1 MTPSNNPTA
10 LSAVV
15 GEELEIGRANPNA
28 ALVKHLI
35 MPGLLLAFA
44 TYLLLGIVTMR
55 VPEGVAFPG
64 PRFFPAIITAGLY
77 LFAVLL
83 IVRALRDRTEA
94 IARLEQSGEEID
106 LLTDEEA
113 EALASGSGSAK
124 RVGVD
129 WGSLAWIVGS
139 FIGFALLLPLLGWI
153 VAAMLLFWCVA
164 RAFGS
169 RRAVYN
175 LVVGLTASSIAY
187 IVFDMLLGLTL
198 PSGIL
203 GWGF

>member
-10 LSAVV
+10 VSAVV
-15 GEELEIGRANPNA
+15 GEELEIGRANPSA
-28 ALVKHLI
+28 TLVKQLI
-35 MPGLLLAFA
+35 MPVILIAFA
-44 TYLLLGIVTMR
+44 TYLLFGIITMR

-64 PRFFPAIITAGLY
+64 PQFFPSIIAAGLY
-77 LFAVLL
+77 LFAALL
-83 IVRALRDRTEA
+83 IVRALRDRAETVS
-94 IARLEQSGEEID
+94 RLEQSAEEFD
-106 LLTDEEA
+106 LLSDEEV
-113 EALASGSGSAK
+113 EALEAGPAK

-139 FIGFALLLPLLGWI
+139 FIGFALLLPFLGWI

-169 RRAVYN
+169 KRVVYN
-175 LVVGLTASSIAY
+175 LLVGLTASSIAY

>member
-1 MTPSNNPTA
+1 MTSSNNPTA
-10 LSAVV
+10 VSAVV
-15 GEELEIGRANPNA
+15 GEQLEIGRANPDA
-28 ALVKHLI
+28 ALVKQLI
-35 MPGLLLAFA
+35 MPVLLIAFA
-44 TYLLLGIVTMR
+44 GYLLFGIVTMR

-64 PRFFPAIITAGLY
+64 PRFFPAIIAAGLA

-83 IVRALRDRTEA
+83 IVRALRDRA
-94 IARLEQSGEEID
+94 AAVARAEQSAEEFE
-106 LLTDEEA
+106 LLTDEEIEAA
-113 EALASGSGSAK
+113 ETGSVK

-129 WGSLAWIVGS
+129 WRSLAWIVGS
-139 FIGFALLLPLLGWI
+139 FIGFAMLLSLLGWI

-169 RRAVYN
+169 RRVAHN

>member
-10 LSAVV
+10 VSAVV
-15 GEELEIGRANPNA
+15 GEELEIGRANPGA

-35 MPGLLLAFA
+35 MPALLVAFA
-44 TYLLLGIVTMR
+44 GYLLLGIATMR
-55 VPEGVAFPG
+55 VPEGVVFPG
-64 PRFFPAIITAGLY
+64 PRFFPAVIAAGLL

-83 IVRALRDRTEA
+83 IVRALRDRAEA
-94 IARLEQSGEEID
+94 RARAGQPTEEIE
-106 LLTDEEA
+106 LLADEEI
-113 EALASGSGSAK
+113 EAAPVRAVK

-139 FIGFALLLPLLGWI
+139 FIGFALLLPVLGWI

-169 RRAVYN
+169 KRVVYN
-175 LVVGLTASSIAY
+175 LFVGLTASSIAY

-198 PSGIL
+198 PSGVL

>member
-1 MTPSNNPTA
+1 MTPPNNPTA
-10 LSAVV
+10 ASAVV
-15 GEELEIGRANPNA
+15 GEALEIGRANPSA
-28 ALVKHLI
+28 ALVKQLI
-35 MPGLLLAFA
+35 MPVLLVAFA
-44 TYLLLGIVTMR
+44 TYLLVGIFTMR
-55 VPEGVAFPG
+55 VPAGVAFPG
-64 PRFFPAIITAGLY
+64 PQFFPAIIAAGLY
-77 LFAVLL
+77 VFSALL
-83 IVRALRDRTEA
+83 IVRALRDRAEA
-94 IARLEQSGEEID
+94 FARLEQSAEEFD
-106 LLTDEEA
+106 LLTDEEV
-113 EALASGSGSAK
+113 EALEAGAAK

-129 WGSLAWIVGS
+129 WRSLAWIVGS
-139 FIGFALLLPLLGWI
+139 FIGFALLLPVLGWI

-169 RRAVYN
+169 TRVVYN